1 MDIGRENMKELKERY
16 NYILKRYYN
25 GCNYIEE
32 HPEQFDKYFDKIM
45 EFKNEIEKILDEI
58 QKTEKVSEEDI
69 LGGFKIC

>member
-1 MDIGRENMKELKERY
+1 MKELKEKY
-16 NYILKRYYN
+16 NYILNRYYN

>member
-1 MDIGRENMKELKERY
+1 MVEELKMKY
-16 NYILKRYYN
+16 NYLLNRYYN

>member
-1 MDIGRENMKELKERY
+1 MVEELKMKY
-16 NYILKRYYN
+16 NYLLNRYYN

-58 QKTEKVSEEDI
+58 QKVEKVSEEEI

>member
-1 MDIGRENMKELKERY
+1 MKKLKERY
-16 NYILKRYYN
+16 NYLLNRYYN

-32 HPEQFDKYFDKIM
+32 HPEQLDKYFDKIM

-58 QKTEKVSEEDI
+58 QKVEKVSEKEI